1 MILKNVCFYNE
12 LFKKEVADIEIEG
25 GKIKAIGVIE
35 GEGRDMSGMV
45 ALPGFVDIHIHGAAG
60 GDASDAD
67 EAGLEKS
74 ANILQSTA

>member
-1 MILKNVCFYNE
+1 
-12 LFKKEVADIEIEG
+12 
-25 GKIKAIGVIE
+25 
-35 GEGRDMSGMV
+35 MSGMV